1 MFFISLPPKM
11 TAYWR
16 FFHFVPAL
24 SLQTYNPAMLPSC
37 KKQVLILFHAVTSIN
52 SRNQSLF

>member
-1 MFFISLPPKM
+1 M